1 MVRFDSRNS
10 GLVDIVLLQEDQE
23 GHRNADVIFEIKR
36 HQRKQGLEQ
45 LKNYCNTEWVQIDV
59 LFSENEIIRAHL
71 EDLNIFVE
79 IPRIPKYKET
89 IRDILT
95 ERSIIRWFEEYDE
108 LRQNKTTFKKI
119 LLDLDEL
126 ILSNVR
132 VDASEE
138 IFKLIYVKLYNELRR
153 MNDIFY
159 QLKFFIVCK
168 NPEKIKEVL
177 L

>member
-1 MVRFDSRNS
+1 VVRFDSRNS